1 MTVVSYSSLC
11 MYRSF
16 NRDVAAALSHM
27 RPLLEVLGVLTLM
40 HQTNAFNKSVAAIE
54 LTNQITTQEKRRF
67 EVTY

>member
-1 MTVVSYSSLC
+1 

-16 NRDVAAALSHM
+16 NRDVAAALSQM

-54 LTNQITTQEKRRF
+54 LSKQITTQEKRQF
-67 EVTY
+67 EVPH